1 MLLQSNMGY
10 IIMLPALPDAWAS
23 GSVSGL
29 VARGNFEVSMNWK
42 NKHLTS
48 AEILSN
54 NGGTATVQ
62 VPNASFATITD
73 ANGNVV
79 DVKVE
84 SQDRVSFETQA
95 GQTYYVKDVPVK
107 GEAPTGLSAKRTD
120 DNTGKLTWDEVKTKK
135 DKDITYNVYR
145 QIESGDVQK
154 IAGGVEKTE
163 YMIKMQIRHG
173 VRSDIRYQ
181 Q

>member
-1 MLLQSNMGY
+1 M
-10 IIMLPALPDAWAS
+10 
-23 GSVSGL
+23 
-29 VARGNFEVSMNWK
+29 
-42 NKHLTS
+42 
-48 AEILSN
+48 
-54 NGGTATVQ
+54 
-62 VPNASFATITD
+62 
-73 ANGNVV
+73 
-79 DVKVE
+79 
-84 SQDRVSFETQA
+84 
-95 GQTYYVKDVPVK
+95 K

-154 IAGGVEKTE
+154 IAGGVEKQNTL
-163 YMIKMQIRHG
+163 IKMQIRHW